1 MEREELKKRLGEI
14 VYIGA
19 DGLNAE
25 TKKIVRD
32 ACKEL
37 GVTIKKS
44 NCKNCLIDAAIVCY
58 AKLKA
63 ETEQPK
69 EEEPKEE
76 PQTEQPKEEQPKEEA
91 GPEYV
96 LLPGLDI
103 MFLGLRINE
112 RTINDRLARYIL
124 TQGFP
129 RRYFA
134 KLPTK

>member
-1 MEREELKKRLGEI
+1 MEREELKRRLGEV

-44 NCKNCLIDAAIVCY
+44 SCKNCLIDAAIVCY

-63 ETEQPK
+63 E
-69 EEEPKEE
+69 
-76 PQTEQPKEEQPKEEA
+76 QPKEEQPQPEQAEKPKEEA

-103 MFLGLRINE
+103 MFLGLRIND
-112 RTINDRLARYIL
+112 RTINDSLARYIL

-129 RRYFA
+129 RGYFA

>member
-44 NCKNCLIDAAIVCY
+44 SCKNCLIDAAIVCY

-69 EEEPKEE
+69 EEQPQPE
-76 PQTEQPKEEQPKEEA
+76 QTEQPKEEQPKEEA

-112 RTINDRLARYIL
+112 RTINDSLARYIL

-129 RRYFA
+129 RGYFA
-134 KLPTK
+134 KLPIK